1 MKNNYLFL
9 TSILLFVLIW
19 SIWYYVL
26 IEPMEDSPGEESQ
39 NNDSNEDQQKVSRL
53 QEIMTKFSSDI
64 AENIRKLISTKTS
77 EGEEK
82 VTQDISNKDQQIQNI
97 MDDAKNTNQNIDS
110 KTLKDKIQKMIL
122 EEETRIREEQTS
134 QGVNIEILNEQEK
147 VLSIVNKYIQ

>member
-1 MKNNYLFL
+1 
-9 TSILLFVLIW
+9 
-19 SIWYYVL
+19 
-26 IEPMEDSPGEESQ
+26 MEDSPGEESQ

>member
-9 TSILLFVLIW
+9 ICILLFVLIW
-19 SIWYYVL
+19 SIWYYML
-26 IEPMEDSPGEESQ
+26 IEPMEDSPDVESE
-39 NNDSNEDQQKVSRL
+39 NDDSKEDQQKVSRL

-97 MDDAKNTNQNIDS
+97 IDDAKNTNQNIDS
-110 KTLKDKIQKMIL
+110 KALKDKIQKMIL
-122 EEETRIREEQTS
+122 EEETRIREEQTT

-147 VLSIVNKYIQ
+147 VRSIVNKYIQ

>member
-97 MDDAKNTNQNIDS
+97 MDDARNTNQNIDS

-134 QGVNIEILNEQEK
+134 QGVNIEILNEQEM

>member
-1 MKNNYLFL
+1 M
-9 TSILLFVLIW
+9 
-19 SIWYYVL
+19 L

-39 NNDSNEDQQKVSRL
+39 NDDSNEDEKKVSRL

-82 VTQDISNKDQQIQNI
+82 VTQDISNKDEQIQNI
-97 MDDAKNTNQNIDS
+97 IDDAKNTNQNIDS
-110 KTLKDKIQKMIL
+110 TALKDKIQKMIL

-147 VLSIVNKYIQ
+147 VRSIVNKYIQ

>member
-1 MKNNYLFL
+1 M
-9 TSILLFVLIW
+9 
-19 SIWYYVL
+19 L

-39 NNDSNEDQQKVSRL
+39 NDDSNEDEKKVSRL

-82 VTQDISNKDQQIQNI
+82 VTQDISNKDEQIQNI
-97 MDDAKNTNQNIDS
+97 IDDAKNTNQNIDS
-110 KTLKDKIQKMIL
+110 TALKDKIQKMIL

-147 VLSIVNKYIQ
+147 IRSIVNKYIQ